1 MFLNLFIDFHQSF
14 ILHFQS
20 QTEVAG
26 NAFAELDQRLVG
38 DLEMFCH
45 NFLLPGG
52 RSKNILL
59 PVKLLL
65 LGQSFVISQ
74 SRFDAINP
82 K

>member
-1 MFLNLFIDFHQSF
+1 MELGQRALQRGERSTFFLNLFIDFHRSF
-14 ILHFQS
+14 ILHFQL

-52 RSKNILL
+52 QSKNILP

-65 LGQSFVISQ
+65 L
-74 SRFDAINP
+74 
-82 K
+82 